1 MDDDYLPVYGEAV
14 DEDSLAFLSSHLA
27 KTLQQDEN
35 TRRLLVVESRIVA
48 HHDVVEQ
55 DIDVR
60 NLVRVKW
67 RDVRIRVG
75 QHVTLL
81 YDQLQDE
88 ANLEDHGFIEVKACR
103 W

>member
-1 MDDDYLPVYGEAV
+1 MDEEYLPVYCEAV
-14 DEDSLAFLSSHLA
+14 DEDSLSFLSSHLA

-35 TRRLLVVESRIVA
+35 ARRLLVVESRIVA

-60 NLVRVKW
+60 NFMRVKW
-67 RDVRIRVG
+67 RDVCIRVG
-75 QHVTLL
+75 QHVALL

-88 ANLEDHGFIEVKACR
+88 ANLKDHGFVEVKA
-103 W
+103 